1 VLKPNSKQA
10 SDDLASMGVFA
21 ESLHN
26 YIRKLVEACPEKA
39 LIIEKIQ
46 QKRERRV

>member
-1 VLKPNSKQA
+1 LKPNSKQV
-10 SDDLASMGVFA
+10 SDELASMGVFT

-26 YIRKLVEACPEKA
+26 YVRKLVEACPEKA

-46 QKRERRV
+46 QKRAKRV